1 MLNSTVQIRPRTA
14 ELFRGA
20 CDSGLLFLN
29 PHVQDLSL
37 GQGPARGTE
46 RDKVQIMSLML
57 STVCGAGSCTKTRG
71 VQAEVSL
78 LDGSARLKA

>member
-14 ELFRGA
+14 ELFGGQVA
-20 CDSGLLFLN
+20 LVWCVLPLD
-29 PHVQDLSL
+29 QDQSH